1 VRLATVT
8 EPKGERAALVLADD
22 TLAFVDELAPGAPH
36 DVLGVIDAGDEL
48 WSRLRAAASS
58 RRRGLP
64 LEGARLLA
72 PIPRLRRNAF
82 CVGWNYSEHIAEG
95 HGLRGGSEP
104 EKIPQWPAFFTKNPR
119 CVVGPDA
126 AVVHPAPHSDQL
138 DWEVELAVV
147 VGRRGMDVRE
157 DDALGYVFGYTVA
170 NDVSVRDVQRR
181 HGGQWMKGKNFD
193 THLPL
198 GPWIVSADE
207 LGDPHA
213 LAIRSRVNGVVKQ
226 DSSTRHMVFR
236 VPRILRD
243 LSLGMALEPGD
254 VVLTGTPSG
263 VGFARTPP
271 EFLKVGDA
279 MEMEIERI
287 GTLRNTIAMR

>member
-1 VRLATVT
+1 MRLATVA
-8 EPKGERAALVLADD
+8 EPRGERVALVLADD
-22 TLAFVDELAPGAPH
+22 TLAFVDELAPGAPR
-36 DVLGVIDAGDEL
+36 DVLGVIDAGNAL
-48 WSRLRAAASS
+48 WARLREAASS
-58 RRRGLP
+58 RRGGLP
-64 LEGARLLA
+64 LEGSRLRA
-72 PIPRLRRNAF
+72 PIPHLPRNAF
-82 CVGWNYSEHIAEG
+82 CVGWNYSEHFAEG
-95 HGLRGGSEP
+95 HGLRGSEP

-254 VVLTGTPSG
+254 IILTGTPSG

-271 EFLKVGDA
+271 EFLTVGDM

-287 GTLRNTIAMR
+287 GTLRNTVAMR